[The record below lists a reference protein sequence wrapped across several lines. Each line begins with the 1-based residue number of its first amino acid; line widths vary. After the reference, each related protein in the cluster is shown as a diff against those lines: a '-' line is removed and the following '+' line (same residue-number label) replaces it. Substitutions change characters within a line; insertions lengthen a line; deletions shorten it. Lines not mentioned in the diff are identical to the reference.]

1 MAHQTTMNRGAE
13 PSLGGAISELGEL
26 GNNIVVLATL
36 QAKLAAQDARES
48 TGRAI
53 PAIIGAAIA
62 LPLALASA
70 TIAVFGT
77 AYWIADAWNI
87 PIARAMLIVAVIGIV
102 VSSVLAVL
110 AIYRFRVS
118 LLVFRRSREE
128 LERNLAW
135 LGTVLLHSGPKL
147 TSAS

>member
-36 QAKLAAQDARES
+36 QAKLAAEDARDS
-48 TGRAI
+48 AGRAI
-53 PAIIGAAIA
+53 PAIIGTAIA
-62 LPLALASA
+62 VPLALASV
-70 TIAVFGT
+70 TVAVFGI
-77 AYWIADAWNI
+77 AYWMAEAWSM
-87 PIARAMLIVAVIGIV
+87 PIARAMLIVALIGIV
-102 VSSVLAVL
+102 VSAVLAVL
-110 AIYRFRVS
+110 AAYRFRVS

-135 LGTVLLHSGPKL
+135 LGTVLLHSGR
-147 TSAS
+147 